1 MHKISIA
8 AALAL
13 SLCATMATAQ
23 GTLETDEDKTL
34 YALGTALGANIQ
46 PFALSAAELS
56 IVESGIRD
64 SALGSEPR
72 VDMEVY
78 GPLIQALADS
88 RAAAASTAEQQ
99 ASGAFLAE
107 MAQEAGAEQSASGV
121 IHIPITVG
129 TGSSPTATDTVRVH
143 YHGTLRDGTVFD
155 RSVQRGEPISFP
167 LNGVIPCWTEG
178 VQKMMIGGK
187 SKLVCPSDTAY
198 GDAGQGSIPGGATLV
213 FEVELLGSEQAGR
226 GVP

>member
-1 MHKISIA
+1 MHKILIP

-13 SLCATMATAQ
+13 SLCATVTTAQ
-23 GTLETDEDKTL
+23 GTLETDKDKTL
-34 YALGTALGANIQ
+34 YALGIALGANIQ
-46 PFALSAAELS
+46 PFALSAAEFS

-64 SALGSEPR
+64 SVLGSEPR

-78 GPLIQALADS
+78 GPLIQALANS
-88 RAAAASTAEQQ
+88 RAAAGSTAEKQ

-107 MAQEAGAEQSASGV
+107 MAQEAGAEQSTSGV
-121 IHIPITVG
+121 IYIPITVG

-155 RSVQRGEPISFP
+155 SSRQRGEPISFP

-198 GDAGQGSIPGGATLV
+198 GDAGQGPIPGGATLV
-213 FEVELLGSEQAGR
+213 FEVELLGIE
-226 GVP
+226 